1 LSQVI
6 PGLAV
11 IWVIVIVLLLAFV
24 LDRGLFRP
32 LGRVM
37 AEREQAI
44 RSAQEMAQAAT
55 DRAREATAEFER
67 TTRAAQTEIYREMD
81 ENRRQANQR
90 RGAVIAETRQEV
102 EATVAAAAARLDAQA
117 AEAQAKLEKEADA
130 LGDAIVERVLGRKA

>member
-37 AEREQAI
+37 AEREKAI
-44 RSAQEMAQAAT
+44 RTAQEMAQAAT

-67 TTRAAQTEIYREMD
+67 KTRAAQSEIYREMD

-90 RGAVIAETRQEV
+90 RAALVAETRQEV
-102 EATVAAAAARLDAQA
+102 ESTVAAAAARLDVQA
-117 AEAQAKLEKEADA
+117 AEAQARLEKEADA
-130 LGDAIVERVLGRKA
+130 LGEAIAERVLGRKA

>member
-1 LSQVI
+1 MI

-37 AEREQAI
+37 RERESAI
-44 RSAQEMAQAAT
+44 KSAQELAQAAS

-67 TTRAAQTEIYREMD
+67 KTHAAQAEIYREMD
-81 ENRRQANQR
+81 ENRRQANER
-90 RGAVIAETRQEV
+90 RGAVIAATRQEV
-102 EATVAAAAARLDAQA
+102 EATVASASARLDAQA
-117 AEAQAKLEKEADA
+117 AEAQARLEKEADA
-130 LGDAIVERVLGRKA
+130 LGEAIVERVLGRKA